1 MNWVNAQ
8 AIAQSMPVAVSSL
21 LPGQAHLAEAMTFLF
36 SQLNSVELKSKS
48 KEKKLI
54 LGFIMHQRHLS
65 LLVNKYRLQCH
76 RLLSQKRFPIHQ
88 EPNISKRN
96 PESLRKTNPCGHKHY
111 KIYCFAVIYSSLCN
125 FEFQSRKHYNLYQP
139 YSCIFALENITQ
151 KGSFMQRF
159 IFALKAHHSKENPH

>member
-1 MNWVNAQ
+1 MNWENAQ

-21 LPGQAHLAEAMTFLF
+21 LPGQAHSAEAMTFLF

-65 LLVNKYRLQCH
+65 SLVNKYRLQCH
-76 RLLSQKRFPIHQ
+76 RLLSYKKFTINQ

-96 PESLRKTNPCGHKHY
+96 PESLRKTNPCSHKHY
-111 KIYCFAVIYSSLCN
+111 NIHYFAVIYSGLCN
-125 FEFQSRKHYNLYQP
+125 FELQSTKHYNLYQP
-139 YSCIFALENITQ
+139 YNYIFPLENITQ
-151 KGSFMQRF
+151 EGSFNRDSS
-159 IFALKAHHSKENPH
+159 LH